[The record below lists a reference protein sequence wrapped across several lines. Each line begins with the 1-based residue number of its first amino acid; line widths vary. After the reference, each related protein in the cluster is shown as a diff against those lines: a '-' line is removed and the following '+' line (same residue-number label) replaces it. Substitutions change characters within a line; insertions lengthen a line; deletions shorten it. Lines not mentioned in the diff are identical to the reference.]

1 MSSSESASRS
11 RVELSSTRNTSS
23 RISTT
28 RKTSAYDAG
37 FEQHLREYSIYL
49 NNRGPKPCNWE
60 EINNRL
66 GQQRASLSPSQFSEG
81 QFESFQQRNEEAQN
95 EAKVMSSVFPVIAG
109 NANIPS
115 QEDIMY
121 TNLAPLTDGTITAPK
136 PDFYD
141 GARLEQLDRRVRNA
155 LGRYIVPSKN
165 FSNPALPNF
174 FAEAKGPDGS
184 AAVAKRQ
191 ACYDGAI
198 GARGMLHARSYA
210 SGDDMEYDGSAYTIT
225 STYHDGTLKM
235 YTTHSTQPAEPDGM
249 PGYHMTQLNTWGVT
263 GNLETFR
270 QGASAFRNA
279 RDWAKEQRDNTITR
293 ANAKANNSPGGLSG
307 IKSSGRNLLL
317 GFASEAPSQAS
328 ATSVDE
334 APYTIES
341 LSQETLFTSDTAV
354 HESETSTDELAMDV
368 KTPAKRSSRL
378 SKRLQQSRRKR
389 RNHDVSPA
397 LF

>member
-1 MSSSESASRS
+1 
-11 RVELSSTRNTSS
+11 
-23 RISTT
+23 
-28 RKTSAYDAG
+28 
-37 FEQHLREYSIYL
+37 
-49 NNRGPKPCNWE
+49 
-60 EINNRL
+60 
-66 GQQRASLSPSQFSEG
+66 
-81 QFESFQQRNEEAQN
+81 
-95 EAKVMSSVFPVIAG
+95 
-109 NANIPS
+109 
-115 QEDIMY
+115 MY

-141 GARLEQLDRRVRNA
+141 GALPEQLDRRVRNA

-191 ACYDGAI
+191 ACYNGAI
-198 GARGMLHARSYA
+198 GARGMLHARSYV
-210 SGDDMEYDGSAYTIT
+210 SGDDLQCDGNAYTIT
-225 STYHDGTLKM
+225 STYHNGHLQM
-235 YTTHSTQPAEPDGM
+235 YTTHPIQPAEPDGT

-279 RDWAKEQRDNTITR
+279 RDWAKEQRDDMITR
-293 ANAKANNSPGGLSG
+293 ANAKANNSPGGLSA
-307 IKSSGRNLLL
+307 IESSGRNLLS

-334 APYTIES
+334 APHTIES
-341 LSQETLFTSDTAV
+341 LTRETPFTSDTAV

-378 SKRLQQSRRKR
+378 SKRLQRSRRKR
-389 RNHDVSPA
+389 RNPGTPSGTHGHTTGSTSSTGTAANVTTHQSERWSWTNGRFQCLKGQTVVEEQSATPADVWVYYDSGWPGQENKKWRRWISGTGA
-397 LF
+397 MHYI